1 MQQSLY
7 EVQKYLTAW
16 HYSYDPIFLGIS
28 KAKYD
33 AYDAETQAMLREV
46 AAEAMAY
53 QRQITR
59 EGTETGV
66 AFLREKGMEV
76 HEPTPEEL
84 AAFREA
90 TQPAFDTWAEKV
102 GPEIVTA
109 FQDTIAAAGQ

>member
-1 MQQSLY
+1 
-7 EVQKYLTAW
+7 
-16 HYSYDPIFLGIS
+16 
-28 KAKYD
+28 
-33 AYDAETQAMLREV
+33 MLREV

-76 HEPTPEEL
+76 YEPTPEEL

-90 TQPAFDTWAEKV
+90 TQPAFEQWSEQV
-102 GPEIVTA
+102 GPELVA
-109 FQDTIAAAGQ
+109 SFQDAIAQAQ